1 MKVALFGGT
10 FDPVHKGHV
19 NAAKEILRQGLVDE
33 VWFIPVC
40 WHAFK
45 ENGNVSLID
54 HRKKMIGLAI
64 QGEKGLKVIDL
75 NGNPTHTFDT
85 ILKAKKYFPGNEFF
99 WLMGTNLVEE
109 FSSWSKPKMVLQEA
123 KLILFPVPGSEH
135 EKNSLFNS
143 DNSIIVQAKE
153 IDLSSTIVRE
163 KLSKGES
170 IEDLV
175 DEKVLDY
182 IEENR
187 LYSNNA

>member
-1 MKVALFGGT
+1 MRVALFGGT

-19 NAAKEILRQGLVDE
+19 NAALEVLKQGFVDE

-45 ENGNVSLID
+45 ENRKVSLLG
-54 HRKKMIGLAI
+54 HRKKMIELTL
-64 QGEKGLKVIDL
+64 QGKKGLKVIDL
-75 NGNPTHTFDT
+75 NGNPTYTLDT

-109 FSSWSKPKMVLQEA
+109 FALWKNPKQVLKEA
-123 KLILFPVPGSEH
+123 KLILFPVPCSKY
-135 EKNSLFNS
+135 EKNQLLNS
-143 DNSIIVQAKE
+143 NNSIIVQAKE

-170 IEDLV
+170 IKDLV
-175 DEKVLDY
+175 SEKVLAY
-182 IEENR
+182 IKKNR
-187 LYSNNA
+187 LYSNNK

>member
-1 MKVALFGGT
+1 MRIALFGGT

-45 ENGNVSLID
+45 ENGKVSSLE
-54 HRKKMIGLAI
+54 HRKKMIELTL

-75 NGNPTHTFDT
+75 NGNPTYTLDT
-85 ILKAKKYFPGNEFF
+85 IFKAKKYFSGNEFF

-109 FSSWSKPKMVLQEA
+109 FASWKNPEQVLKEV
-123 KLILFPVPGSEH
+123 KLILFPVPGSEG
-135 EKNSLFNS
+135 EKNSLLNS

-163 KLSKGES
+163 KLAKDES
-170 IEDLV
+170 VEDLV
-175 DEKVLDY
+175 SEKVLTY
-182 IEENR
+182 IKENK
-187 LYSNNA
+187 LYSNNS

>member
-1 MKVALFGGT
+1 MRIALFGGT

-19 NAAKEILRQGLVDE
+19 NAAKEILRQELVDE

-45 ENGNVSLID
+45 ENGKVSSLE
-54 HRKKMIGLAI
+54 HRKKMIELTL

-75 NGNPTHTFDT
+75 NGNPTYTLDT
-85 ILKAKKYFPGNEFF
+85 IFKAKKYFSGNEFF

-109 FSSWSKPKMVLQEA
+109 FASWKNPEQVLKEV
-123 KLILFPVPGSEH
+123 KLILFPVPGSEG
-135 EKNSLFNS
+135 EKNSLLNS

-170 IEDLV
+170 VEDLV
-175 DEKVLDY
+175 SGNVLAY
-182 IEENR
+182 IKENK
-187 LYSNNA
+187 LYSNNS